1 MANSNQSFV
10 LSDNNSKAI
19 LEVNNSD
26 LPAIEVN
33 QAQGSRFIVNTIN
46 ERNDIPKTKRVRGML
61 CYVVDVDKEYILINN
76 RDSASTTESDWK
88 LHSGL
93 PKYSIIMWGGP
104 VDQVPDGWHICDG
117 TNGTPNLRDRFIV
130 GAGNKYKL
138 SDVGGEEN
146 VTLTKKII
154 CQIINYQH
162 RLVVILAIV
171 QV

>member
-61 CYVVDVDKEYILINN
+61 CYVVDVDKEYILINFTCN
-76 RDSASTTESDWK
+76 KNIFTKIFFNKFYLKEYFKRIYLKE
-88 LHSGL
+88 
-93 PKYSIIMWGGP
+93 
-104 VDQVPDGWHICDG
+104 
-117 TNGTPNLRDRFIV
+117 FI
-130 GAGNKYKL
+130 
-138 SDVGGEEN
+138 
-146 VTLTKKII
+146 
-154 CQIINYQH
+154 
-162 RLVVILAIV
+162 
-171 QV
+171 